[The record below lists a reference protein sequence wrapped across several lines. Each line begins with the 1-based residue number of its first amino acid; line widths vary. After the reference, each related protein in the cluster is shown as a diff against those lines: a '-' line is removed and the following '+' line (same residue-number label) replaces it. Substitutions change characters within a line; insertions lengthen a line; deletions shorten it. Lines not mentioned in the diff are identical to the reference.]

1 MNNIENSNFFSKIR
15 DQFKNNFKYVIFLFF
30 ILLIIISSFYIYN
43 YLIDKNIY
51 KTSISYNSSKNLNSE
66 EDFLKSMIEIS
77 KNKNFFG
84 ILASLDI
91 INNNIENNNY
101 NAAFNNYIKILEE
114 KNLDKVYKSLIS
126 IHSSYNLID
135 NIEIS
140 KIYNLLKY
148 YDQSVESFL
157 GFYSE
162 ILFLLSILE
171 KDDNKTIKLYNE
183 ILSNNKISEQIKQR
197 VKKINE
203 FEKNK

>member
-183 ILSNNKISEQIKQR
+183 ILSNNKISE
-197 VKKINE
+197 
-203 FEKNK
+203 